1 MGWYFQVQDDYL
13 DVFGEPKATG
23 KVGTNIRDK
32 KCSWIALK
40 IFELS
45 SSEQKAILSLCYG
58 RPDFGKE
65 ARSKD
70 VFCQVDIEGAF
81 LNLEMAELHNLE
93 KRIDQIGG
101 EHGPLKDISGQSW
114 RRFRGGISECN
125 FIARTHYGSV

>member
-1 MGWYFQVQDDYL
+1 
-13 DVFGEPKATG
+13 
-23 KVGTNIRDK
+23 
-32 KCSWIALK
+32 
-40 IFELS
+40 LS
-45 SSEQKAILSLCYG
+45 SPGPSRKLGLCYG

-65 ARSKD
+65 AKD

-101 EHGPLKDISGQSW
+101 GHGPLKDISGQSW